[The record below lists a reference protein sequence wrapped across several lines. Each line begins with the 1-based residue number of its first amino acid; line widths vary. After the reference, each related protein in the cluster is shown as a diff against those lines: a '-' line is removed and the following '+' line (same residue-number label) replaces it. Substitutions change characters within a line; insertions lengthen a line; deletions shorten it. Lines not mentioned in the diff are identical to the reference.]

1 VGEGARRST
10 TSGRRGNA
18 LSDGRGVGDGVTT
31 ENVEHPEEASVI
43 TTVVRPR
50 LPRAVLGDR
59 LAEWLEKGVDG
70 GRPTPDEPATAAVVL
85 VPEYLRACPRSVLA
99 DLAGTDWTGV
109 VVALVGYGGRTRGR
123 YAIED
128 AREVLEAAGAR
139 VLETSLGLD
148 AARIRA
154 EGVDAADVLLRDL
167 LVADL
172 RTAERTSGTPARP
185 TPPG

>member
-1 VGEGARRST
+1 LSAGGASATVDIGPRVSSSREE
-10 TSGRRGNA
+10 
-18 LSDGRGVGDGVTT
+18 VTVSAQEPPT
-31 ENVEHPEEASVI
+31 IVI
-43 TTVVRPR
+43 RPR

-59 LAEWLEKGVDG
+59 LAEWLEEGVA
-70 GRPTPDEPATAAVVL
+70 GRPSAGDVPGAAAVVL

-99 DLAGTDWTGV
+99 DLARTDWTGT

-123 YAIED
+123 FAIED

-139 VLETSLGLD
+139 VLGTALGLD

-154 EGVDAADVLLRDL
+154 EGADAADVLLRDVL
-167 LVADL
+167 LDQLEAGL
-172 RTAERTSGTPARP
+172 RTAARTGGTPARP

>member
-1 VGEGARRST
+1 
-10 TSGRRGNA
+10 
-18 LSDGRGVGDGVTT
+18 VT
-31 ENVEHPEEASVI
+31 

-59 LAEWLEKGVDG
+59 LAEWLEAGVAAHRSAG
-70 GRPTPDEPATAAVVL
+70 DETAVVL

-99 DLAGTDWTGV
+99 DLGGADWTGT

-123 YAIED
+123 FAVED
-128 AREVLEAAGAR
+128 AREVLEAAGAQ
-139 VLETSLGLD
+139 VLEAALGLD

-154 EGVDAADVLLRDL
+154 EGVDEADVLLRDL
-167 LVADL
+167 LLESL
-172 RTAERTSGTPARP
+172 RTAERSRVPGTFGTPARP